1 MKTASEKLNKLAK
14 SSNWKEKL
22 NYQIEN
28 EAWLDKSAD
37 IAFTIL
43 ECLDEMGKS
52 QSWLAEQL
60 GITRQQVSK
69 IVKGRENLT
78 LKTIYKIER
87 ILNVSLLEHKEAEM
101 KADNIEYIQ
110 DTFDQLFSEKIKEH
124 KIEQL
129 TTLLSVRF
137 GSEIDEVMYSRNLKK
152 NTLANEIE
160 ISPAYIT
167 QLLKGDRVFSFNLL
181 AKIAVALDI
190 DFEISLKNKFTSN
203 INPPKPD
210 GHGLWFYKPFKE
222 KNNPKSD
229 DEYNYAEFESEIQ
242 LSVA

>member
-14 SSNWKEKL
+14 PSNWKEKL

-43 ECLDEMGKS
+43 ECLEEMGKS
-52 QSWLAEQL
+52 QSWLADQL
-60 GITRQQVSK
+60 GITRQHVSK
-69 IVKGRENLT
+69 IVKGSENLT
-78 LKTIYKIER
+78 LKTIYKIEQ
-87 ILNVSLLEHKEAEM
+87 ILNVRLLEGKEA
-101 KADNIEYIQ
+101 DNKEYIQ
-110 DTFDQLFSEKIKEH
+110 DTFDQLFSEKTKED

-129 TTLLSVRF
+129 ATLLSVRF

-152 NTLANEIE
+152 NDLANTIDT
-160 ISPAYIT
+160 SPAYIT
-167 QLLKGDRVFSFNLL
+167 QLLRGDRVFSFNLL

-190 DFEISLKNKFTSN
+190 DFEISLKNKFISN

-210 GHGLWFYKPFKE
+210 GHGLWFYKPFTE
-222 KNNPKSD
+222 KVNPKSD
-229 DEYNYAEFESEIQ
+229 DEYNYSEFESEIQ